1 MTLRLALTHR
11 IENRFDQPVRC
22 STHWLRMR
30 PAPHARARVEA
41 YSLRVEPG
49 THFIN
54 WLRDPYENHL
64 ARLDLPQAVTQ
75 LSLTVEL
82 ILALEE
88 SNPFDFL
95 VESFAA
101 HAPFEYPRQLRKE
114 LAPYLVPAAGGP
126 RLAEWFAQLDRT
138 PRYIIEFLD
147 RVNRSV
153 HERIVLETQDR
164 SAAIDIEALLARG
177 HAAPWELAWLL
188 TLSLRD
194 LGLAARFVSGYRIFA
209 GTSVADAASA
219 SLHAWSEVFLPGA
232 GWVGLDPA
240 AAMFTNEHYVPLA
253 GAPEPLRA
261 LPWIGYREVCAEQLQ
276 ESVTARVL
284 MPAPT
289 AWPFTENVWSDMTAL
304 GNKIE
309 QSLQTAGVALTV
321 ARSLNFVSVTEPA
334 APEWSTSALGPDKRR
349 AAEVLLEAL
358 HTRAAPGGVLHV
370 GQSERYGGEGAPRWR
385 LSCCFRTDGTPV
397 WRDPARL
404 AGSAVQAS
412 ARSPDAR
419 AFGAQLAR
427 ALHLPVSALMPAYE
441 DDLHQAWRN
450 GATPAPSP
458 KELRDPNRRRALAER
473 LSAIGAEP
481 AGFVL
486 PLRWDDTRAGWRSGA
501 WTLRRERLYLLPGDA
516 ALGYRLPLD
525 SLAADEDAEQLF
537 TERCQFEM
545 RAPLPEIHN
554 EVSARLTRIE
564 LGTAG
569 VTPADAHAAA
579 GATPR
584 TALCVQVRAAALHVF
599 LPPLSHLEHY
609 LELIAAIEAA
619 AESLQVAVWLEGYE
633 PPVDHRLRRFTLE
646 PDAGVLRLQLPETSS
661 WSEHVALLELAYQ
674 EAARLGLSAQRLLAD
689 GVRQSVNGVSAMIL
703 GGTSAADSPFL
714 QQPQLLRSLITYW
727 QRHPSLSYF
736 FTTQAGGQAPRPDEG
751 RAEALYELGM
761 ALERIVPQARTP
773 AWFPDRILRH
783 LLADPAGNMR
793 RAEWRVDELY
803 DPARA
808 SRRLGQVTLRAFET
822 AAHPQLAALQ
832 SLLVMALVARFARTP
847 VDHELV
853 PWGAALHDR
862 FLLPQPLWQDLESV
876 LRELAAMDLP
886 LPLEWFAPFLDLHFP
901 LLGTVQIGAIALE
914 LRTAHE
920 PWPVLAE
927 EVTAAGVARFVDSAN
942 ERVQVRVTGLAP
954 GRYVLACNGRRVPL
968 QPGAAHDEFI
978 AGVRYKACN
987 PPATL
992 HPTTAVFTALV
1003 FDLIDTWN
1011 GQAVGGCTYT
1021 IPSRARIAGPV
1032 AMPAGDAGY
1041 AASGPQAVPDAR
1053 TLVPWF
1059 VPQRGV
1065 SGQVLP
1071 HGSEHVAVRE
1081 IPAEPAVGYI
1091 LDLTRVP

>member
-1 MTLRLALTHR
+1 
-11 IENRFDQPVRC
+11 
-22 STHWLRMR
+22 
-30 PAPHARARVEA
+30 
-41 YSLRVEPG
+41 
-49 THFIN
+49 
-54 WLRDPYENHL
+54 
-64 ARLDLPQAVTQ
+64 
-75 LSLTVEL
+75 
-82 ILALEE
+82 
-88 SNPFDFL
+88 
-95 VESFAA
+95 
-101 HAPFEYPRQLRKE
+101 
-114 LAPYLVPAAGGP
+114 
-126 RLAEWFAQLDRT
+126 
-138 PRYIIEFLD
+138 
-147 RVNRSV
+147 
-153 HERIVLETQDR
+153 
-164 SAAIDIEALLARG
+164 
-177 HAAPWELAWLL
+177 
-188 TLSLRD
+188 
-194 LGLAARFVSGYRIFA
+194 
-209 GTSVADAASA
+209 
-219 SLHAWSEVFLPGA
+219 
-232 GWVGLDPA
+232 
-240 AAMFTNEHYVPLA
+240 
-253 GAPEPLRA
+253 
-261 LPWIGYREVCAEQLQ
+261 
-276 ESVTARVL
+276 
-284 MPAPT
+284 
-289 AWPFTENVWSDMTAL
+289 
-304 GNKIE
+304 
-309 QSLQTAGVALTV
+309 
-321 ARSLNFVSVTEPA
+321 
-334 APEWSTSALGPDKRR
+334 
-349 AAEVLLEAL
+349 
-358 HTRAAPGGVLHV
+358 
-370 GQSERYGGEGAPRWR
+370 
-385 LSCCFRTDGTPV
+385 
-397 WRDPARL
+397 
-404 AGSAVQAS
+404 
-412 ARSPDAR
+412 
-419 AFGAQLAR
+419 
-427 ALHLPVSALMPAYE
+427 
-441 DDLHQAWRN
+441 
-450 GATPAPSP
+450 
-458 KELRDPNRRRALAER
+458 
-473 LSAIGAEP
+473 
-481 AGFVL
+481 
-486 PLRWDDTRAGWRSGA
+486 
-501 WTLRRERLYLLPGDA
+501 LPGDA

-525 SLAADEDAEQLF
+525 SLAADEDADQLF
-537 TERCQFEM
+537 AERCQFEA

-564 LGTAG
+564 IGTAE
-569 VTPADAHAAA
+569 VAAADAHATSGAA
-579 GATPR
+579 PR

-646 PDAGVLRLQLPETSS
+646 PDAGVLRLQLPETAS

-689 GVRQSVNGVSAMIL
+689 GIRQPVNGVSAMIL

-714 QQPQLLRSLITYW
+714 QQPQLLRSLIAYW

-761 ALERIVPQARTP
+761 ALERIVPDARTP

-793 RAEWRVDELY
+793 RAEWRIDELY

-832 SLLVMALVARFARTP
+832 SLLVMALLARFARTP
-847 VDHELV
+847 VDAELV

-862 FLLPQPLWQDLESV
+862 FLLPQPLWQDLELV

-886 LPLEWFAPFLDLHFP
+886 LALDWFAPFLDLHFP

-942 ERVQVRVTGLAP
+942 ERVQVRVTGLVP

-1003 FDLIDTWN
+1003 FDLIDTWS

-1021 IPSRARIAGPV
+1021 IPSRSRIAGP
-1032 AMPAGDAGY
+1032 AAIPAGGAGY
-1041 AASGPQAVPDAR
+1041 PGSGPQPEPDAR

-1065 SGQVLP
+1065 AGQVLP
-1071 HGSEHVAVRE
+1071 HGSEHVTVRD
-1081 IPAEPAVGYI
+1081 IPAEPAVGYV
-1091 LDLTRVP
+1091 LDLTRAP

>member
-11 IENRFDQPVRC
+11 IENRFDQPVQC
-22 STHWLRMR
+22 STHWLRLR
-30 PAPHARARVEA
+30 PAPHTRARVEA

-64 ARLDLPQAVTQ
+64 ARLDLPQPVTH
-75 LSLTVEL
+75 LTLTVEL
-82 ILALEE
+82 ILALAD

-101 HAPFEYPRQLRKE
+101 QAPFAYPRQLRKE

-126 RLAEWFAQLDRT
+126 RLAEWFAQFDRT

-147 RVNRSV
+147 HVNRRV
-153 HERIVLETQDR
+153 HERIKLETQDR

-177 HAAPWELAWLL
+177 HGAPWELAWLL
-188 TLSLRD
+188 TLSLRN
-194 LGLAARFVSGYRIFA
+194 LGLAARFVSGYRVVT
-209 GTSVADAASA
+209 GTSVADAAAA

-261 LPWIGYREVCAEQLQ
+261 LPCIGYREVCAEQQQ
-276 ESVTARVL
+276 EAVTARVL
-284 MPAPT
+284 APT
-289 AWPFTENVWSDMTAL
+289 PSAWPFTATVWSDMTAV
-304 GNKIE
+304 GHKIE
-309 QSLQTAGVALTV
+309 QSLQVADVALTV

-334 APEWSTSALGPDKRR
+334 APEWNTSALGPDKRR
-349 AAEVLLEAL
+349 VAQALAEAL
-358 HTRAAPGGVLHV
+358 RTQAAPGGVLHV
-370 GQSERYGGEGAPRWR
+370 GQSEHYGGEGVPRWR
-385 LSCCFRTDGTPV
+385 LSCCFRIDGQPV

-404 AGSAVQAS
+404 AGSTADTS
-412 ARSPDAR
+412 TTPPDAR
-419 AFGAQLAR
+419 AFGDQLAR
-427 ALHLPVSALMPAYE
+427 ALRLPTSALIPAFE
-441 DDLHQAWRN
+441 DGLHLAWRDA
-450 GATPAPSP
+450 ATPAPAP
-458 KELRDPNRRRALAER
+458 EVLRDPTRRRALAER
-473 LSAIGAEP
+473 LSALDAEP
-481 AGFVL
+481 SGYVL

-501 WTLRRERLYLLPGDA
+501 WTLRRARLYLLPGDA

-525 SLAADEDAEQLF
+525 SLVADDAAEQRI
-537 TERCQFEM
+537 TERCQFEL
-545 RAPLPEIHN
+545 RAPLAEIHN

-564 LGTAG
+564 VGAAE
-569 VTPADAHAAA
+569 VTPADAHVAADA
-579 GATPR
+579 SPR

-609 LELIAAIEAA
+609 LELIAAIEAS
-619 AESLQVAVWLEGYE
+619 AESLQVVVWLEGYE

-646 PDAGVLRLQLPETSS
+646 PDAGVLRLQLPETAS

-674 EAARLGLSAQRLLAD
+674 EAAHLGLSAQRLLAD
-689 GVRQSVNGVSAMIL
+689 GVRQPVNGVSAMIL

-808 SRRLGQVTLRAFET
+808 SRRLGQITLRAFET

-832 SLLVMALVARFARTP
+832 SLLVMALVARFAHDP
-847 VDHELV
+847 IEAELL

-862 FLLPQPLWQDLESV
+862 YLLPQPLWQDLEVVLSELTSV
-876 LRELAAMDLP
+876 DLP
-886 LPLEWFAPFLDLHFP
+886 FSRDWFAPFLDVHFP

-954 GRYVLACNGRRVPL
+954 GRYILVCNGRRVPL
-968 QPGAAHDEFI
+968 QPGGSHDEFI
-978 AGVRYKACN
+978 AGVRYKACS

-992 HPTTAVFTALV
+992 HPTTAVFTELV
-1003 FDLIDTWN
+1003 FDLIDTWS

-1021 IPSRARIAGPV
+1021 IPSRSRIAGPA
-1032 AMPAGDAGY
+1032 AMPAGDARY
-1041 AASGPQAVPDAR
+1041 AASGPQAAPDAR

-1059 VPQRGV
+1059 MPQRGV
-1065 SGQVLP
+1065 AGQVLP
-1071 HGSEHVAVRE
+1071 HGSEQVTVRA

-1091 LDLTRVP
+1091 LDLTRVL